1 LMCMATCLGC
11 KPAPE
16 LDVTINPPKVTIPD
30 NSKRGTRL
38 ATILVQWSH
47 YGTEAACIEDY
58 RAHRGLA
65 QEPIT

>member
-1 LMCMATCLGC
+1 
-11 KPAPE
+11 
-16 LDVTINPPKVTIPD
+16 
-30 NSKRGTRL
+30 
-38 ATILVQWSH
+38 LVQWSH